1 MPTVTPQPTVESC
14 AGKPSDSEARWCAHD
29 SRLKAYVV
37 DGLAPDEA
45 LAMLGAR
52 LLAIRLVFPDK
63 PSKRCCAGQSPA
75 FIAINPGD
83 PAVSLARE
91 PLAALA
97 PGRAVPGIGL
107 RALAGGLVALPG
119 LELEIAPAVELGP
132 GLEDVVVMTLAD
144 AARGL
149 VNAGEADA
157 MEPRT
162 IVIVRG
168 DEPLPAPWQAASAS
182 GENVA
187 LDAGLDWLVA
197 RDVTA

>member
-1 MPTVTPQPTVESC
+1 
-14 AGKPSDSEARWCAHD
+14 
-29 SRLKAYVV
+29 
-37 DGLAPDEA
+37 
-45 LAMLGAR
+45 MLGVR
-52 LLAIRLVFPDK
+52 LLAIRLVFLDK
-63 PSKRCCAGQSPA
+63 PSQRCCAGHSPA

-83 PAVSLARE
+83 PAVSLAHE

-168 DEPLPAPWQAASAS
+168 DEPLPAPWLAASAS

-197 RDVTA
+197 RDVTT